1 MTEKQV
7 VEYSITDAALA
18 EMKEMYMPLVI
29 TDLDDKEQFDAVHS
43 ARMVVR
49 GKRIEVE
56 KKRVELK
63 ADALAWGKKVQSEA
77 NRIFALI
84 EPIES
89 HLMSEE
95 KKAEIEKKR
104 IEDERIAGVQEGLAW
119 IRAWDANPYK
129 QSVERIQEII
139 DALEKIEITP
149 EKFFEFTADAFQLKE
164 EGLSAARSAKQV
176 RLNFDK
182 EEADSKAEAERQA
195 KVKIEQDRI
204 TAEQADAQ
212 AKIDKANRKI
222 EAEKA
227 AIAEA
232 KRAEQV
238 RKDREEFERKAK
250 IKAEKDAKEAAQRE
264 MLEKI
269 EHEKAEV
276 VEIERKKSLLPDKE
290 KLEAF
295 SQFLLEGITWPKI
308 KSPKAVDAITRA
320 RETIESVAENLFDRA
335 QKL

>member
-1 MTEKQV
+1 
-7 VEYSITDAALA
+7 
-18 EMKEMYMPLVI
+18 
-29 TDLDDKEQFDAVHS
+29 
-43 ARMVVR
+43 VVR

-84 EPIES
+84 EPIEN

-95 KKAEIEKKR
+95 KKAEIEKQR
-104 IEDERIAGVQEGLAW
+104 IEDKRIAGV
-119 IRAWDANPYK
+119 R
-129 QSVERIQEII
+129 SRIDDIQII
-139 DALEKIEITP
+139 STDPFKFDSGKLQNIIAALERIEITP
-149 EKFFEFTADAFQLKE
+149 DVYFEFTQEAQELVDRKLEDALQSLE
-164 EGLSAARSAKQV
+164 T
-176 RLNFDK
+176 RLRLDT
-182 EEADSKAEAERQA
+182 EQAEREAEAERQS

-204 TAEQADAQ
+204 AAEQAEAQ

-227 AIAEA
+227 ATAEA